1 MLKMSIDGD
10 YIELIKLLKA
20 TGICDSGGSAKIA
33 VDEGSVKVDGLVES
47 RKRCKIR
54 KGQVVEIDGNF
65 IEVE

>member
-20 TGICDSGGSAKIA
+20 AGICDTGGAAKIA
-33 VDEGSVKVDGLVES
+33 VDEGYVKVDGLVES

-54 KGQVVEIDGNF
+54 KGQVVEIDGNI

>member
-1 MLKMSIDGD
+1 MSIDGD

-20 TGICDSGGSAKIA
+20 AGICDTGGAAKIA

>member
-20 TGICDSGGSAKIA
+20 AGICDTGGAAKIA
-33 VDEGSVKVDGLVES
+33 VDEGVVTVDGLVES

-54 KGQVVEIDGNF
+54 RGQVVEIDGNV